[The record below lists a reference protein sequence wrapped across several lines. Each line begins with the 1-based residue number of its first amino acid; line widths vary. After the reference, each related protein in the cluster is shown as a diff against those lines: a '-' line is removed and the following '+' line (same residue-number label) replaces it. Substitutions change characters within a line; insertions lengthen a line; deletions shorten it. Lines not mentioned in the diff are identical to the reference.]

1 MAPRKV
7 SIFADAD
14 QIKNIYADETSVLKP
29 CTTCSFTIADNNGT
43 QKLKRSEAKKLKS
56 IVSRRVS
63 RFYQLF
69 QPMLDFLLVNR
80 YALFNKQKKTS
91 DAEIIP
97 TDHIIVVHLADL
109 PNDADA
115 DQQAV
120 RPHLRIDKL
129 EPRAVSDL
137 SDEEKATLHQ
147 EWSAPRRPEE
157 YRISHLVS
165 YTFAEGHTWTTIR
178 TSSYDFNPLIVGR
191 VNNRVLM
198 ERLIAFAQGINEIA
212 RGSRPDLYEMIRNQI
227 KETRKQ
233 EVGVSLSTLVVEEGR
248 GDGGGGGGATNS
260 MLW

>member
-29 CTTCSFTIADNNGT
+29 CTTCSFTIANNNGI

-56 IVSRRVS
+56 IVSRRVA
-63 RFYQLF
+63 RFYMLF

-80 YALFNKQKKTS
+80 YALFNKQKKMN
-91 DAEIIP
+91 DAEMIP
-97 TDHIIVVHLADL
+97 TDHIIVVHLTDL
-109 PNDADA
+109 VPNDD
-115 DQQAV
+115 DDDINKAV

-137 SDEEKATLHQ
+137 SDEEKTTLHK
-147 EWSAPRRPEE
+147 EWSAQPRRPEE

-165 YTFAEGHTWTTIR
+165 YKFAEGHTWTTIR

-198 ERLIAFAQGINEIA
+198 ERLVAFAQGINEIA
-212 RGSRPDLYEMIRNQI
+212 NGSRPDLYEMIRNQI
-227 KETRKQ
+227 KETRRQ
-233 EVGVSLSTLVVEEGR
+233 EVG
-248 GDGGGGGGATNS
+248 
-260 MLW
+260 W

>member
-29 CTTCSFTIADNNGT
+29 CTTCSFTVADNGI

-69 QPMLDFLLVNR
+69 LPMLDFLLVNR
-80 YALFNKQKKTS
+80 YALFNKQRKTS
-91 DAEIIP
+91 DVEMIP
-97 TDHIIVVHLADL
+97 TDHIIVVHLSDL

-115 DQQAV
+115 DKAV
-120 RPHLRIDKL
+120 PPHLRIDKL

-137 SDEEKATLHQ
+137 SDEEKATLHK

-165 YTFAEGHTWTTIR
+165 YTFPEGHTWTTIR

-212 RGSRPDLYEMIRNQI
+212 NGSRPDLYEMIRNQI

-233 EVGVSLSTLVVEEGR
+233 EVGVSLSTLLVEEGR
-248 GDGGGGGGATNS
+248 GGGGGCATNS

>member
-29 CTTCSFTIADNNGT
+29 CTTCSFTVADNGI
-43 QKLKRSEAKKLKS
+43 QLKRSEAKKLKS

-80 YALFNKQKKTS
+80 YALFNKQKKS
-91 DAEIIP
+91 DVEMIP

-115 DQQAV
+115 DKAV

-137 SDEEKATLHQ
+137 SDEEKATLH
-147 EWSAPRRPEE
+147 
-157 YRISHLVS
+157 
-165 YTFAEGHTWTTIR
+165 
-178 TSSYDFNPLIVGR
+178 
-191 VNNRVLM
+191 
-198 ERLIAFAQGINEIA
+198 
-212 RGSRPDLYEMIRNQI
+212 
-227 KETRKQ
+227 K
-233 EVGVSLSTLVVEEGR
+233 
-248 GDGGGGGGATNS
+248 
-260 MLW
+260 

>member
-29 CTTCSFTIADNNGT
+29 CTTCSFTVADNGI
-43 QKLKRSEAKKLKS
+43 QLKRSEAKKLKS
-56 IVSRRVS
+56 IVSRRVT

-80 YALFNKQKKTS
+80 YALFNKQKKMS
-91 DAEIIP
+91 DAEMIP

-137 SDEEKATLHQ
+137 SEEEKATLHK
-147 EWSAPRRPEE
+147 EWSAQRRPEE

-165 YTFAEGHTWTTIR
+165 YKFAEGHTWTTIR

-212 RGSRPDLYEMIRNQI
+212 NGSRPDLYEMIRNQI

-233 EVGVSLSTLVVEEGR
+233 EVGVSLSTLLVKEGR
-248 GDGGGGGGATNS
+248 GGGGGATNS